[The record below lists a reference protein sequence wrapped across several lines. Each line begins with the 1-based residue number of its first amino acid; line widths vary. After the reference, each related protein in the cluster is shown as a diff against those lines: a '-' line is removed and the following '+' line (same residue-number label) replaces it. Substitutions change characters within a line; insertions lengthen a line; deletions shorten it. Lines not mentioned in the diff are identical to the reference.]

1 METNIFVKPEVQSL
15 FEEFVLVQLFTD
27 GGSNYRENQK
37 MEIDRFGTA
46 ALPFYVVLSPANKE
60 LARFHGMDP
69 DVSKFISFLN
79 NSLNGYKAND
89 I

>member
-1 METNIFVKPEVQSL
+1 
-15 FEEFVLVQLFTD
+15 
-27 GGSNYRENQK
+27 

-46 ALPFYVVLSPANKE
+46 ALPFYVVLSPANEE

-69 DVSKFISFLN
+69 DVSKFIGFLN
-79 NSLNGYKAND
+79 NSLEGHKAKD